1 MMGMGTDR
9 PDVVQTGAAIIREGG
24 RADGRVDGRVD
35 RGTWVREGGAQSLF
49 SMLPVA
55 VAVAAS
61 AFDKARAPA
70 ALTWINIFDH

>member
-1 MMGMGTDR
+1 M
-9 PDVVQTGAAIIREGG
+9 
-24 RADGRVDGRVD
+24 D

-70 ALTWINIFDH
+70 ALTWINIFDHVSDEAAVEALHAFIAFESDSKSTVV